1 MPDFF
6 RRKPTFNREDTDAD
20 GPVVPD
26 GLWVKCAH
34 CKELVYSK
42 DFERWY
48 RVCPKCDHHARLT
61 AKQRIDYLL
70 DSGSFE
76 EWDRGI
82 VTADPLQFSA
92 NGDAYRDK
100 VQQAAGKA
108 GQPESLVTGKGRI
121 RGYDTVIVATEFAF
135 LGASM
140 GSAFGEK
147 FARAIERAIEL
158 RLPLVSVSS
167 SGGARMHESTFSLMQ
182 MAKTTA
188 ALSRLGDHQLP
199 HISILTDPC
208 YGGVTASYAMVADII
223 MAEPG
228 AMIGFAG
235 PRVIEQI
242 TRQKLPEGFQTAEFL
257 LEHGMIDMVCRR
269 SELPGTLSLLLL
281 HYADATMGRH
291 QPGYAYAGAAR
302 EGDAS

>member
-6 RRKPTFNREDTDAD
+6 RRKPTFNRDNANTG

-26 GLWVKCAH
+26 GLWVKCAD
-34 CKELVYSK
+34 CNDLVYSR

-61 AKQRIDYLL
+61 ARQRIDYLL
-70 DSGSFE
+70 DAGSFE
-76 EWDRGI
+76 EWDRGV
-82 VTADPLQFSA
+82 VTSDPLEFVA
-92 NGDAYRDK
+92 NGDAYKDK
-100 VQQAAGKA
+100 ALQAEAKSGH
-108 GQPESLVTGKGRI
+108 PESLVTGQGRI
-121 RGYDTVIVATEFAF
+121 LGYDTVVAITEFGF

-147 FARAIERAIEL
+147 FVRAVERAIERQ
-158 RLPLVSVSS
+158 LPFISVSN

-188 ALSRLGDHQLP
+188 ALSRLGEHKLP
-199 HISILTDPC
+199 HISVLTDPC
-208 YGGVTASYAMVADII
+208 YGGVTASYATVADII
-223 MAEPG
+223 IAEPG

-242 TRQKLPEGFQTAEFL
+242 TRQKLPPGFQTAEFL
-257 LEHGMIDMVCRR
+257 LEHGMIDMICRR
-269 SELPGTLSLLLL
+269 SELPGTLSLLML
-281 HYADATMGRH
+281 HYADAVLGRH
-291 QPGYAYAGAAR
+291 KLAYSAAR
-302 EGDAS
+302 RNGSDGFA